1 MALPF
6 FWQQALKRSTLLDI
20 ETTGLDPSRHAPLGA
35 AHGRF
40 GGSLQETWFTYEYA
54 ERAPE
59 GPWYRKFGIKTEEEM
74 LKGMEPFS
82 AHEWNKSWR
91 DARAGWLARGGEP
104 VPARKYFSKL
114 FAQEARAGRFLWT
127 HNVRF
132 DITQFG
138 SQYAHPAAQQLLYEG
153 AHIPG
158 WTPWDPYSGRLY
170 PTTTRTGY
178 EMRQI
183 AYEKP
188 RLAPGA
194 MREWYGSYRQ
204 MVKGAV
210 AGKEPAILDSLSIA
224 QSMMGMAQQEGAMAK
239 TGDVFTGTSLEAL
252 GEAFQVTGKG
262 RGHLAVTDVE
272 KMERVL
278 PKVLETAETLYKKE
292 RLAPWQMQALK
303 YLGEVQPTIAQRNIE
318 RSFAQAVLEKRG
330 SEGKY
335 RLSRGGYSKNLDDLV
350 AIYKKNISHRTY
362 YEEGMLEETM
372 AKVQGMGKKELEY
385 MLHER
390 AKVPAL
396 GRLRQMKMLR
406 SARFGGIRQALA
418 RQNPMLMAGAA
429 ALGLAVAGAVMLPN
443 RHEYN
448 TVQGFREE
456 GMNATM
462 RHLVTDFGSGY
473 QGAKQEDQEDEGG
486 FGIGSLLGVGVLG
499 IGTLHGTKLGW
510 RHARKLITGRTQ
522 YFHGRSTSTM
532 SKIKRGAGLETKY
545 AAGEKSV
552 TQEVLIKQQGM
563 DPKDLE
569 GLVYLSKHKRE
580 ALQYSYQAEGLKYGK
595 PVVQAQ
601 AESLVASKR
610 IDALGSEQYK
620 EGVVELSIPE
630 WMEEFASK
638 KVRNPETARYGSWQE
653 MHEKLFAPHYEAQQK
668 ADLFNL
674 AKVPDPHS
682 FKVKTEAWSFFRQ
695 LEGSGTYQRDIGT
708 EWFVGS
714 ETFNK
719 LTMGEWKQYASLH
732 PGRVAGGVGIMG
744 GVAGGAALTGYAA
757 FGEDGNTIEGL
768 GEQGLAGRM
777 RKKNTDFGSG
787 HQGILAVSKWV
798 ANFAEKETA
807 RYLTQTEVKDMMV
820 YLRGQIKSSQLLR
833 VGRSSFGLEMTPE
846 VMTEHIGTLR
856 MLEAAKGYKGGA
868 TLLNKENL
876 LQITDRAERVR
887 VIQGAIR
894 HDGFHGAAANQP
906 VLRQAIARA
915 PIPENIQATLRVE
928 GYGLRSGKGL
938 YLQEGAKSIEDYRY
952 RILEESANFLVI
964 PEAAK
969 LSHESVQHGVEG
981 ALKKVKNEAWL
992 RELDDLHRRYMPT
1005 PQHVRRQTPT
1015 RNVRQKMTG
1024 KVQES
1029 NAPGGIP
1036 GIDVYDTPQ
1045 VPGLLQKIH
1054 RNRSRSKEM
1063 YQR

>member
-40 GGSLQETWFTYEYA
+40 GGPLQETWFTYEYA
-54 ERAPE
+54 ERTPE

-82 AHEWNKSWR
+82 AHEWNKSWKQ
-91 DARAGWLARGGEP
+91 AREGWLARGGQP

-114 FAQEARAGRFLWT
+114 FAREARAGRFLWT

-138 SQYAHPAAQQLLYEG
+138 SQYAHPAAQELLYEG

-158 WTPWDPYSGRLY
+158 WTQWDPYSGRLY

-194 MREWYGSYRQ
+194 MREWYGSYRT

-224 QSMMGMAQQEGAMAK
+224 QSMMGMAQQQGAMAK

-278 PKVLETAETLYKKE
+278 PKVLETAETLYKGEK
-292 RLAPWQMQALK
+292 LAPWQMRALK
-303 YLGEVQPTIAQRNIE
+303 YLGEVQPEIAQRNIE

-330 SEGKY
+330 SEGKF

-406 SARFGGIRQALA
+406 SARFGGVRQALA
-418 RQNPMLMAGAA
+418 KQNPMLMAGAA
-429 ALGLAVAGAVMLPN
+429 ALGLAVAGAVMLPS
-443 RHEYN
+443 RHEHN

-473 QGAKQEDQEDEGG
+473 QGAKEEDEDDGSIAG
-486 FGIGSLLGVGVLG
+486 TIFKGWMLLSFGPLVAQHSSRMLMRGARTAR
-499 IGTLHGTKLGW
+499 TLV
-510 RHARKLITGRTQ
+510 TGRRALM
-522 YFHGRSTSTM
+522 HGA
-532 SKIKRGAGLETKY
+532 SKAATESIGKEGLLMKHSLREQ
-545 AAGEKSV
+545 GI
-552 TQEVLIKQQGM
+552 TQEMLVKGLGR
-563 DPKDLE
+563 DPKKYKD
-569 GLVYLSKHKRE
+569 LVYLTESGYE
-580 ALQYSYQAEGLKYGK
+580 ARGYA
-595 PVVQAQ
+595 AQ
-601 AESLVASKR
+601 AEALETGASVEGAKAAAQKKMLNPATH
-610 IDALGSEQYK
+610 IQSEGITKFSIPTWK
-620 EGVVELSIPE
+620 EEFKTAQRSNPEIGTEGFTAWWKENVPQMFRGNPVVET
-630 WMEEFASK
+630 FSK
-638 KVRNPETARYGSWQE
+638 LQSVSTYS
-653 MHEKLFAPHYEAQQK
+653 
-668 ADLFNL
+668 
-674 AKVPDPHS
+674 S
-682 FKVKTEAWSFFRQ
+682 
-695 LEGSGTYQRDIGT
+695 LERSAVYARDIGP
-708 EWFVGS
+708 EWIVGS

-719 LTMGEWKQYASLH
+719 LGMSEWKQYASLH
-732 PGRVAGGVGIMG
+732 PGRVAAGAGI
-744 GVAGGAALTGYAA
+744 GAVTAA
-757 FGEDGNTIEGL
+757 TPFVTASFLFGDDEGKIDGL
-768 GEQGLAGRM
+768 SEQGLASRM

-787 HQGILAVSKWV
+787 HQGVLAVSKWV
-798 ANFAEKETA
+798 ANFAEKQTA
-807 RYLTQTEVKDMMV
+807 KYLTQAEVKDMMV

-833 VGRSSFGLEMTPE
+833 VGKSSFGLEMTPE
-846 VMTEHIGTLR
+846 VMAEHIGTLR

-868 TLLNKENL
+868 TLLHKENL
-876 LQITDRAERVR
+876 LAITDRAERVR
-887 VIQGAIR
+887 VIQGAVR
-894 HDGFHGAAANQP
+894 HEGFHSAAANQP

-915 PIPENIQATLRVE
+915 PIPENVQATLRVE
-928 GYGLRSGKGL
+928 GYGLRTGRSV
-938 YLQEGAKSIEDYRY
+938 YLQEGSKSIEEYRY
-952 RILEESANFLVI
+952 RIREEAANFLVI

-969 LSHESVQHGVEG
+969 ISHEGVQHSVEG
-981 ALKKVKNEAWL
+981 ALKRVKNEAWL
-992 RELDDLHRRYMPT
+992 RELEDLHRVYMPT
-1005 PQHVRRQTPT
+1005 PRHIRRQTPT
-1015 RNVRQKMTG
+1015 RNARQKMTG
-1024 KVQES
+1024 KVQEA
-1029 NAPGGIP
+1029 NAPGSVP

-1045 VPGLLQKIH
+1045 VPGMLQKIH
-1054 RNRSRSKEM
+1054 RNRSRSKQM